1 MHDKTFWSCTDD
13 PTRLVFESFKNLV
26 LLQSLEGNFIA
37 RKQKDINPADDTLP
51 CHLWSF
57 SNNA

>member
-51 CHLWSF
+51 CHL
-57 SNNA
+57 